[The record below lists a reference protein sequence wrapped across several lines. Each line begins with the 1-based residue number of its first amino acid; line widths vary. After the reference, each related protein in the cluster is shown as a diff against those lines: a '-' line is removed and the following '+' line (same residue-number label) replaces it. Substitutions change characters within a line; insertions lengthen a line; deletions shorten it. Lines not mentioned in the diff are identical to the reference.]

1 MWLLFLYSFAF
12 KAVNS
17 AKKYY
22 NNEHIYPFMYLAG
35 YHYRHREVREAL
47 GSWAEAASVMQ
58 EWVSRLRVKLGSL
71 ALCTSYTYIYFTS
84 TQNNIIDNML
94 SGKPHARGFIQGQ
107 MEW

>member
-1 MWLLFLYSFAF
+1 MAMGTLADLEDQEPIPGKESPFAIHLKVSGMLCPQLRRQTVSSIIKMSRDSCCCIPFSF

-58 EWVSRLRVKLGSL
+58 E
-71 ALCTSYTYIYFTS
+71 
-84 TQNNIIDNML
+84 
-94 SGKPHARGFIQGQ
+94 
-107 MEW
+107 

>member
-1 MWLLFLYSFAF
+1 M
-12 KAVNS
+12 NS

-58 EWVSRLRVKLGSL
+58 E
-71 ALCTSYTYIYFTS
+71 
-84 TQNNIIDNML
+84 
-94 SGKPHARGFIQGQ
+94 
-107 MEW
+107 